1 MDICKVTTTKME
13 VHFIYIYLEHGV
25 ILVFFFQRPQRRQSS
40 LPSHSGWNTSSYLL
54 VPLYRIRMTFV
65 RTYLFVY
72 LLINQINQSLYLR
85 STVVSPFFHPIW
97 WRWSC
102 WYCFSPLAKEPHL
115 AQQIRMPD
123 LTHMYVCIY
132 II

>member
-1 MDICKVTTTKME
+1 
-13 VHFIYIYLEHGV
+13 
-25 ILVFFFQRPQRRQSS
+25 